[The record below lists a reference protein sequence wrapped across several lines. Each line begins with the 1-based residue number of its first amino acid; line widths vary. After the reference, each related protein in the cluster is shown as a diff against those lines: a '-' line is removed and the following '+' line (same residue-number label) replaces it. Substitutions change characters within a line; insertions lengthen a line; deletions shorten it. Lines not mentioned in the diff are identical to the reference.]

1 MTLDEHSMMSY
12 NDEVDNQ
19 SNARTNLALLNDET
33 LREVAN

>member
-12 NDEVDNQ
+12 NDEVDQ
-19 SNARTNLALLNDET
+19 SNARTKLALLNDET